1 MRSITILALLLAF
14 RGTALASAERVEI
27 PDQGW
32 SISFD
37 SPPLSQKEES
47 KQPGEYAFRAN
58 SERFNI
64 SLFVEKPH
72 GSGNSSKSC
81 YDFYWP
87 RASQNPMIAK
97 DTIAMSETP
106 KYVRV
111 QYDIVTEF
119 EGHPIRQRNVNY
131 YFIFRG
137 KWVDVHISI
146 IAPSEQDAD
155 VFATFDRTLSYGP

>member
-1 MRSITILALLLAF
+1 MKPRAALALLF
-14 RGTALASAERVEI
+14 CFSGIALASEAKVEI
-27 PDQGW
+27 PKEGW

-37 SPPLSQKEES
+37 SPPLSQEKES
-47 KQPGEYAFRAN
+47 KQEGEYAFKAN
-58 SERFNI
+58 SDRFNI

-72 GSGNSSKSC
+72 GPGSSNKDC

-87 RASQNPMIAK
+87 QASKNPMIAK

-111 QYDIVTEF
+111 QYDIVTKLQ
-119 EGHPIRQRNVNY
+119 GKKIRQRNVNY
-131 YFIFRG
+131 YFIFHG

-146 IAPSEQDAD
+146 MAPDDKDAE
-155 VFATFDRTLSYGP
+155 VIATFDRSLSYGP